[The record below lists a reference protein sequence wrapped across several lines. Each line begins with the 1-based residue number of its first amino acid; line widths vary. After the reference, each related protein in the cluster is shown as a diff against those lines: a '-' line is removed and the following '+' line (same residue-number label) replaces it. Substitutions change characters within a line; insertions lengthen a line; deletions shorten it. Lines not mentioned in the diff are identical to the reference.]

1 MKKDNSI
8 LLVAGAIIG
17 TLLWKRNNTSGVGA
31 VKRRIW
37 TELDHAQQANID
49 LDSAYDDLSAADH
62 RTLERLANQSGFKQS
77 PRSNKPYAEA
87 YYGQLRRAYKS
98 IAGTDLPYDES
109 VVRNENDDVILVYR
123 DYHTDQLPQK
133 AAEWIAN
140 NLPSDSIGYGYWST
154 IADIALG
161 RVKFVW
167 GTKGVHRG
175 VEDLVFGA
183 AAPTERKQRISYLAS
198 EAKGGIYPEQYAH
211 RLWEATGGS
220 GDDQEISDG
229 IYQAI
234 RECTSVGQAR
244 KMCVD
249 QYIQAHTVQ
258 RDQLWQDVPF

>member
-1 MKKDNSI
+1 MSMKKDNSI

-109 VVRNENDDVILVYR
+109 VVRNENDDVILISQEGIIIRVHVPDITVQSRYGSGVR
-123 DYHTDQLPQK
+123 VMRLAEGDKVMVLARTEHDDEA
-133 AAEWIAN
+133 AAEKPEEAPAEELSAEEIAA
-140 NLPSDSIGYGYWST
+140 LEA
-154 IADIALG
+154 ADN
-161 RVKFVW
+161 
-167 GTKGVHRG
+167 
-175 VEDLVFGA
+175 A
-183 AAPTERKQRISYLAS
+183 AAE
-198 EAKGGIYPEQYAH
+198 EAPEAEAEGGE
-211 RLWEATGGS
+211 E
-220 GDDQEISDG
+220 
-229 IYQAI
+229 
-234 RECTSVGQAR
+234 
-244 KMCVD
+244 
-249 QYIQAHTVQ
+249 
-258 RDQLWQDVPF
+258 